1 MNRTETEELKVV
13 VQKLEDLQAILKKLD
28 DAKTH
33 LEQEQED
40 HTKILSHQ
48 TDVLERLDAT
58 ESSIAIAA
66 KAIAGNTAGI
76 SNLEKLLQTMHDDM
90 VSAELMAK
98 SFDDACDWLRKI
110 YNAIITIG
118 KIAGVIVIIAA
129 AVALFVSEPVA
140 ALLGR

>member
-1 MNRTETEELKVV
+1 MNKTEAEALRL
-13 VQKLEDLQAILKKLD
+13 VQQKLD

-40 HTKILSHQ
+40 HTKILGHQSHL
-48 TDVLERLDAT
+48 LERIGAT

-66 KAIAGNTAGI
+66 KAIADNTAGI
-76 SNLEKLLQTMHDDM
+76 SNLEKLLQTMHDNM
-90 VSAELMAK
+90 VPAELMAK

-110 YNAIITIG
+110 YNAIIIIG

-129 AVALFVSEPVA
+129 AAALFVSEPVA